1 MSHAAMTVTQPH
13 AERERPH
20 GLGLPLGCALALML
34 CTFSMPGREA
44 PTSFGGLDT
53 IALTKLTIRIA
64 ALILLTARLIHAW
77 DGPRRPV
84 IVSALTPFG
93 LFVAWSI
100 ASCVWSALPAV
111 SLGQSLGLLTLTLLA
126 ANVAL
131 SWRND
136 DDTSVILA
144 AASVG
149 LLILSAVTAASHVVA
164 PDTMGLNR
172 GELVTEG
179 HTGLVHPSTA
189 GSTAALGIVIA
200 VAALLLWGWSWTW
213 PLLVGC
219 LIHASVVM
227 FAASRTP
234 AMLAA
239 IILLLMT
246 CVYLSR
252 QLLGLFLVIVCVM
265 GTLYI
270 AMDPNLSGA
279 EYVHRAV
286 TDHYQRGDSEDQLL
300 SFSGRTDLWEII
312 WRDFRYSPVLGH
324 GYFVTTQNGSTDV
337 WGEPSNLTAHNLPLQ
352 ILATTGLIGAGLF
365 LYGIGSWLFV
375 LGPCL
380 VERKDTRHL
389 KLLIVFGL
397 WNLGGGTLG
406 EGFMGG
412 LYPEAVATF
421 VALGIGIGAALNPH
435 GERDLHHLPTLDFC
449 QSRGEEEAP
458 GSSPNAGTPDCFE
471 RKP

>member
-13 AERERPH
+13 AERERPY

-53 IALTKLTIRIA
+53 IALTKLLIRNVG
-64 ALILLTARLIHAW
+64 LVLLTARFIHAW

-84 IVSALTPFG
+84 IVSTLMPFG
-93 LFVAWSI
+93 LFVAWSF

-126 ANVAL
+126 ANLAL

-136 DDTSVILA
+136 DDTSFILFA
-144 AASVG
+144 LSIG
-149 LLILSAVTAASHVVA
+149 LLILSSVTAASHVLA

-189 GSTAALGIVIA
+189 GTTAALGIVI
-200 VAALLLWGWSWTW
+200 VVGALLLWGWSWTW
-213 PLLVGC
+213 PLLMGC
-219 LIHASVVM
+219 VIHASVVV

-234 AMLAA
+234 ASVAA

-252 QLLGLFLVIVCVM
+252 QWLGLILVIVSAI

-270 AMDPNLSGA
+270 AMDPNLIGA
-279 EYVHRAV
+279 EHVYSAV
-286 TDHYQRGDSEDQLL
+286 TGHYQRGESAEQLS

-312 WRDFRYSPVLGH
+312 WRDFFYSPVLGH
-324 GYFVTTQNGSTDV
+324 GYFVTTQKGSTDV

-352 ILATTGLIGAGLF
+352 ILASTGLIGAGLF
-365 LYGIGSWLFV
+365 IYGIGSWFFV
-375 LGPCL
+375 LGRRL
-380 VERKDTRHL
+380 VERNDTQHL

-397 WNLGGGTLG
+397 WNLGGGTFG

-421 VALGIGIGAALNPH
+421 VALGIGIGAALNPDE
-435 GERDLHHLPTLDFC
+435 ERDLHRLPTLHFRRA
-449 QSRGEEEAP
+449 RGEEYVVV
-458 GSSPNAGTPDCFE
+458 SSPKAGTPDCWE
-471 RKP
+471 NNS

>member
-1 MSHAAMTVTQPH
+1 MSRIAMSVTQPH
-13 AERERPH
+13 AECDRPY

-44 PTSFGGLDT
+44 PTSLGGLDT
-53 IALTKLTIRIA
+53 IALTKLIIRIA
-64 ALILLTARLIHAW
+64 ALVLLTARLFHAW
-77 DGPRRPV
+77 DGSRRPV

-100 ASCVWSALPAV
+100 VSCVWSALPAV
-111 SLGQSLGLLTLTLLA
+111 SIGQSLGLLTLTLLA

-131 SWRND
+131 SWRSD

-144 AASVG
+144 VISVG
-149 LLILSAVTAASHVVA
+149 LLILSAVTAASHVAV

-172 GELVTEG
+172 GELVSEG

-189 GSTAALGIVIA
+189 GATAALGIIIV
-200 VAALLLWGWSWTW
+200 VAALLFWGWYWTW

-219 LIHASVVM
+219 VIHASVLM

-234 AMLAA
+234 VMVAA
-239 IILLLMT
+239 IILLLLT
-246 CVYLSR
+246 CVYMSR
-252 QLLGLFLVIVCVM
+252 QLLGLLLVTVSMM
-265 GTLYI
+265 GALYI
-270 AMDPNLSGA
+270 AMDAEWSGA
-279 EYVHRAV
+279 EHVYRTV
-286 TDHYQRGDSEDQLL
+286 TDHYQRGDEEEQLL

-312 WRDFRYSPVLGH
+312 WRDFLASPMLGH
-324 GYFVTTQNGSTDV
+324 GYFITTQNGSTDV

-365 LYGIGSWLFV
+365 LYGIGSWFFV

-389 KLLIVFGL
+389 KLLTVFGL

-421 VALGIGIGAALNPH
+421 VALGIGIGAALNPR
-435 GERDLHHLPTLDFC
+435 GERDLHQLPTLHFR
-449 QSRGEEEAP
+449 QSRGQEDGP
-458 GSSPNAGTPDCFE
+458 CPSQDAGTPDYFE
-471 RKP
+471 RNP